1 MSLNILFL
9 TYHEVTPQKGGIERM
24 TDVVVNNLLNREGF
38 YCYSAYYYPNKLEH
52 TIFSDKLCL
61 ERGNEY
67 KQLEH
72 FIAHNK
78 INVLVNQQIYTLDNV
93 LAKLNK
99 CYSVRYIYF
108 QHD

>member
-52 TIFSDKLCL
+52 TIFQTNFVWNVEMS
-61 ERGNEY
+61 
-67 KQLEH
+67 
-72 FIAHNK
+72 
-78 INVLVNQQIYTLDNV
+78 INNWNILSHIT
-93 LAKLNK
+93 K
-99 CYSVRYIYF
+99 
-108 QHD
+108 